1 MDPQLPL
8 TPLSFQILVAL
19 ADGPKHGYGI
29 IKEIEETS
37 AGSLKSST
45 GTLYLAIRRLEQEGL
60 IEEGEAAAGADS
72 RRRYYRLTAEGREVA
87 VAETRRL
94 ASLLGVARGKRL
106 VGARQLEGLLRSST
120 ARKP

>member
-1 MDPQLPL
+1 MDRRLPL

-29 IKEIEETS
+29 LKEIEEAS
-37 AGSLKSST
+37 GERLKSST
-45 GTLYLAIRRLEQEGL
+45 GTLYLAIQRLEQERL
-60 IEEGEAAAGADS
+60 IEEDEAVAAGDS
-72 RRRYYRLTAEGREVA
+72 RRRYYRLTPDGREVA

-94 ASLLGVARGKRL
+94 ASLLGVARGKKL
-106 VGARQLEGLLRSST
+106 VGARQLEGLLKEST